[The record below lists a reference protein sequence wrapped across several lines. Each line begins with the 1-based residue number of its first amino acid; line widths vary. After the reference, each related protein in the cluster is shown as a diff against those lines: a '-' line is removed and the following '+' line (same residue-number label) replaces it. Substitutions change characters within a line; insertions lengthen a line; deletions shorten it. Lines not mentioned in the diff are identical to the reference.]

1 MKTSALVIGVVKE
14 LYEKCRCVAVVPQS
28 VRGLTGRGHRVIVQ
42 KGVGVKSYYL
52 DESYAEAGAELAE
65 AAAAVW
71 GEADVILKIRPPIVD
86 PATGRHELDLM
97 KSGAAIVSFLEPT
110 HDRLIVDRL
119 IANRLTGFAM
129 ELVPR
134 LSRAQSMDALSS
146 LGTVTGYKAVLLAA
160 DLCGKFFPL
169 LMTAAG
175 TIPPVN
181 VLVIGAGVAG
191 LQAIA
196 TAKRLGARVEAFD
209 TRPAVREQVESLG
222 AKFLEMELPA
232 DAETRYGYAKESS
245 PEFVKREME
254 LLAGRLPRVDV
265 VITTALVY
273 GRTAPTLI
281 TEDMVKLMAPGSVI
295 IDLAAEQGGNCALSR
310 PGETVERHGVCV
322 YGARD
327 MPSQLPLHTSLMY
340 SRNVVNALHNLY
352 AGEDDAI
359 DLADEINA
367 QAIVTYKGEVR
378 SEPVREF
385 LAKGGTGGQD
395 AVANGSGPKGG
406 GG

>member
-1 MKTSALVIGVVKE
+1 MKKSELVIGVVKE

-28 VRGLTGRGHRVIVQ
+28 VRELARGGHKVIIQ

-52 DESYAEAGAELAE
+52 DDYYADAGATLADSP
-65 AAAAVW
+65 ATVY
-71 GEADVILKIRPPIVD
+71 GEADVILKLRPPIVD
-86 PATGRHELDLM
+86 KNTGRHELDQM
-97 KSGAAIVSFLEPT
+97 KSGAAIISLLAPT
-110 HDRLIVDRL
+110 QNRPVVERL
-119 IANRLTGFAM
+119 IANRLTGFSM
-129 ELVPR
+129 ELIPR

-146 LGTVTGYKAVLLAA
+146 LGTVTGYRAALLAA

-175 TIPPVN
+175 TIPPAN

-196 TAKRLGARVEAFD
+196 TAKRLGARLEAFD
-209 TRPAVREQVESLG
+209 TRPAVKEQVESLG
-222 AKFLEMELPA
+222 AKFLEMDLPA

-245 PEFVKREME
+245 PEFVKKEME
-254 LLAGRLPRVDV
+254 VLASRLPRTDV

-273 GRTAPTLI
+273 GRTAPILI
-281 TEDMVKLMAPGSVI
+281 TEDMVRLMAPGSVI

-310 PGETVERHGVCV
+310 PGETVEKHGVCV
-322 YGARD
+322 YGAKD

-340 SRNVVNALHNLY
+340 SRNVVNAFRNLY
-352 AGEDDAI
+352 AGEDDSI

-367 QAIVTYKGEVR
+367 HALVTYKGEVK
-378 SEPVREF
+378 SDLVREF
-385 LAKGGTGGQD
+385 LEKKGATEGAGGE
-395 AVANGSGPKGG
+395 V
-406 GG
+406 